1 MGTFDLTTTLDPTDE
16 QLQAL
21 MDGIGEIGRRSL
33 SDSKEILNELLIKA
47 LG

>member
-1 MGTFDLTTTLDPTDE
+1 MGTFDLTSTLDPTDE

-21 MDGIGEIGRRSL
+21 MEGIGEIGRRSTANAKAAFDRML
-33 SDSKEILNELLIKA
+33 KEA